1 MSGIPLQTASI
12 RRRLA
17 ALSYEVLLVL
27 AIVFVAS
34 FAYYGAAGPV
44 LSGWSRHFF
53 QAYLFFIAG
62 LYFAVCWSRGGQTL
76 PMKTWGLKLIT
87 TRSTPVSVRRA
98 LARYLLAWLSVF
110 TFGAGFLWAAFD
122 RDHQFLHDRLAGTMI
137 VRCPPA
143 RR

>member
-12 RRRLA
+12 GRRLA
-17 ALSYEVLLVL
+17 ALFYEVLVVL

-34 FAYYGAAGPV
+34 FAYHGAAGSM

-53 QAYLFFIAG
+53 QAYLFLVAG
-62 LYFAVCWSRGGQTL
+62 LYFTVCWSRGGQTL
-76 PMKTWGLKLIT
+76 PMKTWGLKLV
-87 TRSTPVSVRRA
+87 STGGTSVSMRRA

-110 TFGAGFLWAAFD
+110 ALGAGFLWAAFD
-122 RDHQFLHDRLAGTMI
+122 RDRQFLHDRLAGTMI

-143 RR
+143 GR